1 MATFNGTA
9 GNDSWTVINPGVF
22 TLNGLGGTDT
32 IHFGT
37 SLRSDYH
44 LAKNADGSV
53 SIDSVS
59 GASQQLHA
67 TLLSIEILT
76 FNSNRDVITLS
87 TFFGDSAPPTV
98 ASFSPADE
106 ATGVAVGANVV
117 LTFNEAIQKGTGNVV
132 IKDGGD
138 AIVAIYDVA
147 SSPQLSVSGSTLT
160 INPVADLAPGT
171 LYKVQLDPGSIND
184 LAGNAFA
191 GSISY
196 NFTTQAS
203 NASQTLNGTA
213 GDDTLTG
220 AGGGDSIRGAAGNDT
235 LMGAGGNDSLDGAD
249 GTDTARYAGASTGFR
264 VAHVGANWQVTDT
277 VGTEGLDTLTGIE
290 RLQFADKSFELV
302 KPASGVTPQFGKTA
316 MFLFDPVY
324 YLLEYPQLAP
334 ALTLASAAQDYLGG
348 GAAQGRA
355 PNSWFDPGY
364 YKNRWSDLTA
374 LNLDDATLFQHYNL
388 FGVWEGRS
396 GGPKFDRFDGP
407 RYLADNT
414 DVAAY
419 VDASIADFLGSRT
432 NGAIAHFVIYGANEQ
447 RAAFDTGGAPIRL
460 DYSVDLFG

>member
-1 MATFNGTA
+1 MATFTGTA
-9 GNDSWTVINPGVF
+9 GNDSWTVINPGTF
-22 TLNGLGGTDT
+22 TLNGLAGTDT

-44 LAKNADGSV
+44 LAKNTDGSV

-67 TLLSIEILT
+67 TLLNIEVLT
-76 FNSNRDVITLS
+76 FNSDRDVITLS
-87 TFFGDSAPPTV
+87 TFFGDSTPPTV
-98 ASFSPADE
+98 VSFSPPDE
-106 ATGVAVGANVV
+106 AGGVAVGANVV
-117 LTFNEAIQKGTGNVV
+117 LTFTEAIQKGAGNIV
-132 IKDGGD
+132 IKDGND
-138 AIVAIYDVA
+138 AIVAIYDAA
-147 SSPQLSVSGSTLT
+147 SSANLSISGSTLT
-160 INPVADLAPGT
+160 IDPSTDLAAGT
-171 LYKVQLDPGSIND
+171 LYKVQLDPGSVKD
-184 LAGNAFA
+184 LAGNGFA

-196 NFTTQAS
+196 NFTTQA
-203 NASQTLNGTA
+203 NDANQTLGGTA
-213 GDDTLTG
+213 GNDILIGGGGSDSISGGAGNDTLTG
-220 AGGGDSIRGAAGNDT
+220 AAGND
-235 LMGAGGNDSLDGAD
+235 ALDGGE
-249 GTDTARYAGASTGFR
+249 GTDTARYTGVSTAFR
-264 VAHVGANWQVTDT
+264 VAHVGASWQVTDT
-277 VGTEGLDTLTGIE
+277 VGTDGLDNLAGIE
-290 RLQFADKSFELV
+290 RLQFADKGFELV
-302 KPASGVTPQFGKTA
+302 KPASGITPQYGKTA

-324 YLLEYPQLAP
+324 YLLENPQLVP
-334 ALTLASAAQDYLGG
+334 VVTSTGAAQDYLVA

-396 GGPKFDRFDGP
+396 GGPKFDRFDGA
-407 RYLADNT
+407 RYLADNP
-414 DVAAY
+414 DVAEY
-419 VDASIADFLGSRT
+419 VDQAIADFLGSRT